1 MHWIYYHLNSNGT
14 SHKFFLSLKD
24 PVLIWFKENK
34 RKHGYWFD
42 SKETFMVCLFV
53 LLGAGGN
60 VGNVFAINSSGVILV
75 AKKLDRETKDAYE
88 LTITAED
95 RAGIFLL
102 FSLECCYVALE
113 QFRTPREST
122 NFVPTIVFLLLV
134 LVRKKEKTQFS
145 CWFFIYKS
153 RLNSAQ
159 V

>member
-1 MHWIYYHLNSNGT
+1 
-14 SHKFFLSLKD
+14 
-24 PVLIWFKENK
+24 
-34 RKHGYWFD
+34 
-42 SKETFMVCLFV
+42 MVCLFV

-134 LVRKKEKTQFS
+134 VVRKKEKTQFS
-145 CWFFIYKS
+145 C
-153 RLNSAQ
+153 
-159 V
+159 